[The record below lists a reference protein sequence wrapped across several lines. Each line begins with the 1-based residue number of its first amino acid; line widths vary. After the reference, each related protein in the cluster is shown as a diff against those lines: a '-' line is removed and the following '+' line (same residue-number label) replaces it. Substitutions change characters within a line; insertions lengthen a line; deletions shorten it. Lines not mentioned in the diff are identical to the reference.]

1 MTALIRYEQAR
12 NALAECH
19 RVDEVK
25 DIRDKAEAM
34 AAYARQAKDQ
44 ELILWATEI
53 KVRAE
58 RKAGAMLT
66 EMAARGERAK
76 QGDGPKFD
84 PANSSIAELAT
95 DKPKTLAE
103 LGVSKRESH
112 RWQSLAGMTEEHFE
126 TAVATAKDTAGQVT
140 TAFMLREAEKSK
152 RPNGKPMKGKK
163 AEALR
168 EELNAAQARGVSML
182 STYIRLTLQAIQV
195 QEEFTEQEREL
206 LVELEAAIKSKV
218 SVH

>member
-1 MTALIRYEQAR
+1 MTALVRYEQAR
-12 NALAECH
+12 TALAECH

-66 EMAARGERAK
+66 EARERGERAGRGK
-76 QGDGPKFD
+76 
-84 PANSSIAELAT
+84 PAADSNSATLNDLGIAPHNAT
-95 DKPKTLAE
+95 
-103 LGVSKRESH
+103 
-112 RWQSLAGMTEEHFE
+112 RWQSLASMTDEHFE

-140 TAFMLREAEKSK
+140 TAFMLREAEKAK
-152 RPNGKPMKGKK
+152 RPHGKPMKGKK

-168 EELNAAQARGVSML
+168 EELSAAKARGVSML
-182 STYIRLTLQAIQV
+182 STYIRLTLQAIRA
-195 QEEFTEQEREL
+195 QEDFTEEEREL
-206 LVELEAAIKSKV
+206 LVELDAAINQKV
-218 SVH
+218 SVQQ